1 MRIIATPTLTLEPQ
15 TVAHAEEMFAVL
27 CDPAIYEY
35 ENEPPPSLDW
45 LRARFAKLEARQ
57 SADGQQLWLNWV
69 IRLPTSELI
78 GFVQATVRPNG
89 KAGIAFVLASAYWG
103 RGLARDAVNAMM
115 SELRE
120 HNRVRTF
127 SAVLKR
133 ENFRSVKLLE
143 RLAFSLATVA
153 EHVEYQVELDELLML
168 RSSVSLS

>member
-1 MRIIATPTLTLEPQ
+1 MRIITTPTLTLEPQ

-45 LRARFAKLEARQ
+45 LRTRFAKLEARQ

-89 KAGIAFVLASAYWG
+89 NAGIAYVLASAYWG
-103 RGLARDAVNAMM
+103 RGLARDAVAALMTALV
-115 SELRE
+115 ERY
-120 HNRVRTF
+120 RVRTF
-127 SAVLKR
+127 AAVLKR
-133 ENFRSVKLLE
+133 ENFRSVKLIL
-143 RLAFSLATVA
+143 RG
-153 EHVEYQVELDELLML
+153 LLM
-168 RSSVSLS
+168 RFIGKE

>member
-1 MRIIATPTLTLEPQ
+1 MRIITTPTLTLEPQ

-89 KAGIAFVLASAYWG
+89 NAGFAYVLASAYWG
-103 RGLARDAVNAMM
+103 RGLARDAVAALMTALV
-115 SELRE
+115 ERY
-120 HNRVRTF
+120 RVRTF
-127 SAVLKR
+127 AAVLKR
-133 ENFRSVKLLE
+133 ENFRSVKLLG

-153 EHVEYQVELDELLML
+153 EHVQYQVAPDELLML

>member
-15 TVAHAEEMFAVL
+15 TAAHAEEMFAVL

-89 KAGIAFVLASAYWG
+89 KAGIAYVLASAYWG